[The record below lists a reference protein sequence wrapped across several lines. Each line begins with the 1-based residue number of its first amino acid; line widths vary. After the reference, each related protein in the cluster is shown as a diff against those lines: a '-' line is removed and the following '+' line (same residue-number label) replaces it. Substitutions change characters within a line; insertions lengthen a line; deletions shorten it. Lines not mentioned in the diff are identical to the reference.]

1 MRIAIELLLQQP
13 ALAQRVE
20 PPYVFAYL
28 DQPGVPLLLDLLER
42 CRSRPDITTGS
53 LLESYSDSE
62 DLPSLTRLAVAEMI
76 APPEGWAAD
85 FDGAVRGL
93 ELLALEQRER
103 ELQARAREIGLAN
116 LSREEKDELR
126 LLPQLKAERR
136 GA

>member
-1 MRIAIELLLQQP
+1 
-13 ALAQRVE
+13 V
-20 PPYVFAYL
+20 
-28 DQPGVPLLLDLLER
+28 
-42 CRSRPDITTGS
+42 
-53 LLESYSDSE
+53 
-62 DLPSLTRLAVAEMI
+62 I

-85 FDGAVRGL
+85 FDGAMRGL
-93 ELLALEQRER
+93 ELMALEQREH